1 MITLCNCLQVGKSP
15 TAVLITFASVAHILG
30 GVVGWS
36 LPTATSMELPNIIQ
50 VVQTCSIVFR
60 FLPYAR
66 KQESF
71 THMAFLYRMRE
82 ELEQKQMYLMCCC
95 GDAHDV
101 SFLN

>member
-15 TAVLITFASVAHILG
+15 TAVPITFASVAHILG

-71 THMAFLYRMRE
+71 THMTFLYRMRE